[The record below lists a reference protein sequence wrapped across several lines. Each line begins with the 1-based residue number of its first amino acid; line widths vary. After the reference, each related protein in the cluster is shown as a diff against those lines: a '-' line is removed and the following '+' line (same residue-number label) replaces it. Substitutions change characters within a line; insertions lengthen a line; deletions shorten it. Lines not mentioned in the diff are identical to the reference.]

1 MRIALL
7 RFAGFRTAAAE
18 TFARESSP
26 SPAREVRWQLH
37 RPPRGPVLMLDIDGV
52 LHPGQS
58 GTLIYLPM
66 LETWLREQPAVDV
79 VVSSNWRETHTLDE
93 LRGFFSA
100 DLRPRVI
107 GCTPVLPD
115 ARREDE
121 ILFAVREYGIRTW
134 AALDDRP
141 QQFPATAHSHLVA
154 TEYLDGITAHSLLRL
169 TTLLGAHA

>member
-1 MRIALL
+1 MLTALL
-7 RFAGFRTAAAE
+7 RFVGFRPTAAA
-18 TFARESSP
+18 A
-26 SPAREVRWQLH
+26 RWQLQ

-66 LETWLREQPAVDV
+66 LETWLREHPVVDV
-79 VVSSNWRETHTLDE
+79 VISSNWRETHTLDG
-93 LRGFFSA
+93 LRGFFSV

-115 ARREDE
+115 AHREDE
-121 ILFAVREYGIRTW
+121 ILFAAREYGITTW
-134 AALDDRP
+134 AALDDRA
-141 QQFPATAHSHLVA
+141 QEFPATAASHLVA

-169 TTLLGAHA
+169 TTLLGTPA